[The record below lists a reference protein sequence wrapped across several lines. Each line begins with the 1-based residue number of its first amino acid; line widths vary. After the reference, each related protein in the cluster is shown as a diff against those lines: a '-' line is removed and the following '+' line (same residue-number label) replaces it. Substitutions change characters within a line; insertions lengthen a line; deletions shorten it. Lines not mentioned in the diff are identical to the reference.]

1 LDYQKGII
9 AFLKANPHLR
19 LAVLSSNWASYQ
31 KGMGTNALDLDGT
44 GPISPDK
51 TRHSLEQ
58 ILDST
63 VKYLHD
69 RGIAVLIIGQVP
81 HWQTTGLPIACAI
94 VAKRSGA
101 DERACGIDAASER
114 RDLAVSN
121 EAIQRVA

>member
-1 LDYQKGII
+1 
-9 AFLKANPHLR
+9 
-19 LAVLSSNWASYQ
+19 
-31 KGMGTNALDLDGT
+31 
-44 GPISPDK
+44 K

-101 DERACGIDAASER
+101 DERACGIDAASVR

-121 EAIQRVA
+121 EAIQRVATRYPNVTPLLGTDLLCDTAECYTVMDGVFLYRNPGHLN